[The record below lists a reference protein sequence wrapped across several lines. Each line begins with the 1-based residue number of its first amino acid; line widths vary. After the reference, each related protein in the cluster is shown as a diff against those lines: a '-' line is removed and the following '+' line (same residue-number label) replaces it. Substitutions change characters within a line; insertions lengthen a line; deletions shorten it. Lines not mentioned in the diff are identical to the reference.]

1 MKKRYIWFL
10 ISLMSVALIGLIV
23 MQFIWIKS
31 AIKVKEK
38 KFDFKVEKSLSEIVD
53 KIAEHETVL
62 NIQKETISINQ
73 SGETYQ
79 FSDPDENKLFDS
91 ATQKLNKPLL
101 TIISQDSLFYRLKN
115 ETETADDTNQQ
126 KMFTKEELRTTLADN
141 IENKTVFVENIVNKL
156 IRKEINI
163 EDRIDKK
170 TLEKIINI
178 VFTNN
183 NIEHNFEYAV
193 VKENDN
199 HYFKSEK
206 FNLSQKPNTYQKA
219 LFPHD
224 LISNK
229 IVSNSYFLILYFHK
243 DKSIFRLLPSI
254 AITSALL
261 TLIIIGVFM
270 LTLFI
275 IFRQKQLSEIK
286 NDFINNMTHELKTP
300 ISTISL
306 ASQMI
311 KDKSIPVAVKNFD
324 QISSIIENESKRL
337 GFHVEKVLQMAIID
351 KGGLQLKRKKL
362 NVHSLLKHILINTNL
377 KIKDQ
382 NGLLRNELKATDFEI
397 LADELHI
404 SNVFANLLD
413 NAIKYSKNIPE
424 IEVYTKNLNGHI
436 IISIKDNGIGI
447 RKENQKKIFEKFYR
461 VPTGNLHDVKGFGLG
476 LSYVKK
482 IIEEHK
488 GHINLTSET
497 GKGSKFD
504 VYLPIAK

>member
-1 MKKRYIWFL
+1 
-10 ISLMSVALIGLIV
+10 MSVALIGLIV
-23 MQFIWIKS
+23 MQYIWIKS

-38 KFDFKVEKSLSEIVD
+38 KFDFIVEKSLSEIVD
-53 KIAEHETVL
+53 KIAEYETVL

-79 FSDPDENKLFDS
+79 FSDPGENKLFDS
-91 ATQKLNKPLL
+91 ATQKLTKPLFY
-101 TIISQDSLFYRLKN
+101 IISQDSLFYRLKN
-115 ETETADDTNQQ
+115 ENEPDDSSQQ
-126 KMFTKEELRTTLADN
+126 KLFTKEELRANLIDN

-156 IRKEINI
+156 TRKEINI

-170 TLEKIINI
+170 TLERIINI
-178 VFTNN
+178 VFKNN
-183 NIEHNFEYAV
+183 NVETGYEYAV
-193 VKENDN
+193 IKENDN
-199 HYFKSEK
+199 QYFKSDN

-219 LFPHD
+219 LFPKD
-224 LISNK
+224 ILYNEIIS
-229 IVSNSYFLILYFHK
+229 SSYFLILYFPK
-243 DKSIFRLLPSI
+243 DKLIFSSLPSI

-261 TLIIIGVFM
+261 TLIIIGIFM
-270 LTLFI
+270 LTIYI
-275 IFRQKQLSEIK
+275 IFRQKKLSEIK

-306 ASQMI
+306 ASQML
-311 KDKSIPVAVKNFD
+311 KDKSIPASLKNLD
-324 QISSIIENESKRL
+324 QISLIIENESKRL

-362 NVHSLLKHILINTNL
+362 NIHNLLKHILMNTNL
-377 KIKDQ
+377 KVKDR
-382 NGLLRNELKATDFEI
+382 NGSLVNDFNATDIEI
-397 LADELHI
+397 YADELHI

-413 NAIKYSKNIPE
+413 NAIKYCKTNPE
-424 IEVYTKNLNGHI
+424 IEVCTKNLNGHI
-436 IISIKDNGIGI
+436 IVSIKDNGIGI
-447 RKENQKKIFEKFYR
+447 RKENQKKIFEQFYR

-488 GHINLTSET
+488 GYIKLTSES

-504 VYLPIAK
+504 VYLPVFKQ

>member
-1 MKKRYIWFL
+1 MKKKYIWFL
-10 ISLMSVALIGLIV
+10 ISLMSVAMIGLIV

-38 KFDFKVEKSLSEIVD
+38 KFDFLVEQSLSEIVD

-62 NIQKETISINQ
+62 NIQKETISIKR

-79 FSDPDENKLFDS
+79 FSDPGENKLFDS
-91 ATQKLNKPLL
+91 ATQKLDKPLL

-115 ETETADDTNQQ
+115 ENETDDSSQQ
-126 KMFTKEELRTTLADN
+126 KMFTKEELRAKLVDN
-141 IENKTVFVENIVNKL
+141 IEDKTVFVENIVNKL

-170 TLEKIINI
+170 TLERIINN
-178 VFTNN
+178 VFKNN
-183 NIEHNFEYAV
+183 NIHTAYEYAV
-193 VKENDN
+193 IKENDN
-199 HYFKSEK
+199 QYFKSGNFDLSEK
-206 FNLSQKPNTYQKA
+206 PYTFQKA
-219 LFPHD
+219 LFEHD
-224 LISNK
+224 LLSNQ
-229 IVSNSYFLILYFHK
+229 IFSNSYFLILYFHK
-243 DKSIFRLLPSI
+243 DKSILNPLPSI

-275 IFRQKQLSEIK
+275 IFKQKKLSEIK

-306 ASQMI
+306 ASQML
-311 KDKSIPVAVKNFD
+311 KDKTVPTALKNFD

-351 KGGLQLKRKKL
+351 KGGIQLKRKKL
-362 NVHSLLKHILINTNL
+362 NVHSLLKHILVNTNL
-377 KIKDQ
+377 KVKDQ
-382 NGLLRNELKATDFEI
+382 NGSLVNKFAATELEI
-397 LADELHI
+397 YADELHI

-413 NAIKYSKNIPE
+413 NAIKYSKNMPQ
-424 IEVYTKNLNGHI
+424 IEVCTKNLNGHV

-447 RKENQKKIFEKFYR
+447 RKENQKKIFEQFYR

-488 GHINLTSET
+488 GHIKLTSES
-497 GKGSKFD
+497 GKGSTFK
-504 VYLPIAK
+504 VYLPVFKN